1 MFPNIQELSYEGVSE
16 FCLLFRIRVLS
27 QINSFIHKCWSKTY
41 LQFKYFAPGT
51 FIYIYLYFL
60 KYQSFHKKKKTKTKA
75 TKNQTKTQTSKKK
88 QEKKKANPGKP
99 PKKPPQKSHLI
110 IELKNLTEIR
120 TSNIQVTFS
129 SPKLLL
135 LNYCFTL

>member
-1 MFPNIQELSYEGVSE
+1 MTHWMFPDIQELSYEGVSE

-60 KYQSFHKKKKTKTKA
+60 KYQSFHKKKKQKQKPQKTKQKPKQVK
-75 TKNQTKTQTSKKK
+75 KNPRKKK
-88 QEKKKANPGKP
+88 SQ
-99 PKKPPQKSHLI
+99 PQKTTK
-110 IELKNLTEIR
+110 KNPTKK
-120 TSNIQVTFS
+120 
-129 SPKLLL
+129 SP
-135 LNYCFTL
+135 NNWA